1 MRYKVTLNQR
11 IDAKWIV
18 TVEAKDRDE
27 AVEKAYSS
35 YEVMGIYD
43 GEPDVEIEL
52 ESVEEAEPWESIP
65 TPTK

>member
-1 MRYKVTLNQR
+1 MKYRVTLNQR
-11 IDAKWIV
+11 IDARWIV

-27 AVEKAYSS
+27 AVEKAYDS

-43 GEPDVEIEL
+43 GGPDVEIEL

-65 TPTK
+65 IPTK